1 MICTIASHWAPSI
14 RGRAGEKPSQK
25 GLAFGSVVRLPL
37 VGLGAPQ
44 RSGAKTKTFHERKNK
59 TISAPRRSP
68 AFRWSALNGGI
79 RIRIPGKETRMSDSC
94 SIWHRRQR
102 SGTQQKGEY
111 SSKQTVVSG
120 RFSGSLTIGNENPFQ
135 AHFVLES
142 SSDFRLILRLENAVP
157 EVDRKR
163 SEKAGRRNRLPHL
176 RVTHPLRYNQL
187 WPHGRS
193 SSSARTG
200 RSRLSRYR
208 ATDLRLAAP
217 ARQNCVFPTT
227 PVCRAS
233 T

>member
-1 MICTIASHWAPSI
+1 MPEHAAMICTIASHWAPSI
-14 RGRAGEKPSQK
+14 RGRAGEKPSQE

-142 SSDFRLILRLENAVP
+142 SSDFRLILRLENAACAGSP
-157 EVDRKR
+157 EPVTAAAVWDRD
-163 SEKAGRRNRLPHL
+163 AWLYCGF
-176 RVTHPLRYNQL
+176 
-187 WPHGRS
+187 G
-193 SSSARTG
+193 
-200 RSRLSRYR
+200 
-208 ATDLRLAAP
+208 
-217 ARQNCVFPTT
+217 
-227 PVCRAS
+227 
-233 T
+233 